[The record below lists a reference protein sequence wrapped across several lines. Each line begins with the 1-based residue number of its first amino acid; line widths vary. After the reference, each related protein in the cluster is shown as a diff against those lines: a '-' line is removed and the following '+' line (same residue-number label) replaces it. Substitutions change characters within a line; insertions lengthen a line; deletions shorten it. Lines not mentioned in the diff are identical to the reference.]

1 MFRGRLAYANKL
13 KSQSGGG
20 QNKIFILS
28 AKHGL
33 VGLNDELKPYNMCLA
48 DFSNS
53 RKEKWADKVLK

>member
-13 KSQSGGG
+13 KSQSGG

-33 VGLNDELKPYNMCLA
+33 VGLNDELKPYDMCLA
-48 DFSNS
+48 DFSNK